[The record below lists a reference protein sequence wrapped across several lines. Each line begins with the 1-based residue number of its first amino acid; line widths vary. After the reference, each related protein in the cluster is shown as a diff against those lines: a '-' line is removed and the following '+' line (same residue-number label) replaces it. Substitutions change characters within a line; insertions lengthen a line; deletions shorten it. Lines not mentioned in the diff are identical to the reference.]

1 MTINEALQGV
11 TRLFLDTAPVI
22 YFVEKN
28 PHYLERVQPVFAQ
41 IDTGKLTAVTSPV
54 TLAERLVA
62 PVRLGLASL
71 QQDFA
76 DLMLSGVNTLFVSI
90 GEEAAG
96 YAADLRVRYNLTLPD
111 AFQAAVALT
120 AGCDG
125 LLTNDSTLNRITDLR
140 VIVLEDLT
148 I

>member
-54 TLAERLVA
+54 TLAECLVA
-62 PVRLGLASL
+62 PMRLGLASL